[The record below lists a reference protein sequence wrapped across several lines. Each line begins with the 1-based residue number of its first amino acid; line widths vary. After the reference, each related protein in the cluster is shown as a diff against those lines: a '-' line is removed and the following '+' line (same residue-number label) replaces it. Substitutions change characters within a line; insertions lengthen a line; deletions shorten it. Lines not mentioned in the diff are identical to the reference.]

1 MSEKIRDEFEVAFV
15 MHVCGCDAEKAK
27 DQIKWMDGKGLLA
40 RHSAAYNFKY
50 CMQSTDDAW
59 WAWQASRAALVVELP
74 SDINGEYYA
83 DGWNAALMCVE
94 GMLEEAGVS
103 YK

>member
-1 MSEKIRDEFEVAFV
+1 MSEKMRDEFEVECSKLGWDLTRQA
-15 MHVCGCDAEKAK
+15 
-27 DQIKWMDGKGLLA
+27 
-40 RHSAAYNFKY
+40 SANSEYYNHTVVNLCWTF
-50 CMQSTDDAW
+50 
-59 WAWQASRAALVVELP
+59 WQASRAALVVELP

>member
-1 MSEKIRDEFEVAFV
+1 MSEKMRDGFESWCLANGYTLRPAETN
-15 MHVCGCDAEKAK
+15 CGIIIEGDYGHPTV
-27 DQIKWMDGKGLLA
+27 QI
-40 RHSAAYNFKY
+40 
-50 CMQSTDDAW
+50 AW
-59 WAWQASRAALVVELP
+59 QAWQASRAALVVELP

-94 GMLEEAGVS
+94 GILEEAGVS

>member
-1 MSEKIRDEFEVAFV
+1 MSEKVRDEFHKWCDSQGFASDRYE
-15 MHVCGCDAEKAK
+15 MCDLGEKYKHLCGEYVIPDSRIMW
-27 DQIKWMDGKGLLA
+27 Q
-40 RHSAAYNFKY
+40 
-50 CMQSTDDAW
+50 
-59 WAWQASRAALVVELP
+59 AWQASRAALVVVLP

>member
-1 MSEKIRDEFEVAFV
+1 MSEKMRAEF
-15 MHVCGCDAEKAK
+15 
-27 DQIKWMDGKGLLA
+27 
-40 RHSAAYNFKY
+40 
-50 CMQSTDDAW
+50 DAW
-59 WAWQASRAALVVELP
+59 TMEYGFDDDEHMWEAWQASRSAMVVELP